1 MTIRAGQ
8 WFERRAIGLV
18 LGPLAFVTG
27 LVLPAHDLAWP
38 PRAVLATALLM
49 AIWWITEAIPIP
61 ATALLPIALFPLLG
75 VMRSAEVTLSYADHL
90 IFLYLGGF
98 LIAVTVQRWGLHRRI
113 ALVTIRLVGTSPNR
127 IVLGFMVATA
137 FLSMWISNTAAA
149 MMMMPI
155 GLAVIGQA
163 ADMLRAGSSTVD
175 VAPGRFRFG
184 VALMLG
190 IAYSASIG
198 GVATLIGTPP
208 NAILAGMIE
217 RNYGFSV
224 SFLSWSAVGF
234 PVAVIM
240 LFTAWVYLVY
250 VAVRGEVS
258 ELPGGK
264 RLIEEELRALGP
276 MSRQEKL
283 VSAVFAAVAAGWIA
297 RGLTPADWFPMVQ
310 DSTVAV
316 IGGIALFLIPSEF
329 RRREFLLD
337 WATAVKLPWDVILLF
352 GGGFALAN
360 GFADSG
366 LTSWFAG
373 RLSGLQG
380 TPMWL
385 LVALVVVTVL
395 LLTEVTSNTATAALT
410 LPVVAA
416 LAEGSGVHPFS
427 MMAAVAVSASLAFM
441 LPVSTPPNAIVFG
454 TRYVTI
460 PQMARIGLGLDL
472 VAAVWVLLAVLFL
485 LPAVWGIQLTAPP
498 AP

>member
-1 MTIRAGQ
+1 MTVRTSQ
-8 WFERRAIGLV
+8 WFERRAIGFL
-18 LGPLAFVTG
+18 LGPVALLAA
-27 LVLPAHDLAWP
+27 LVVPAHDLSWP
-38 PRAVLATALLM
+38 ARAVLATALLM

-61 ATALLPIALFPLLG
+61 ATALLPVALFPLLG

-127 IVLGFMVATA
+127 IVLGFMVATG

-163 ADMLRAGSSTVD
+163 ADMLRAGSPAVD
-175 VAPGRFRFG
+175 VSPGRFRFG

-217 RNYGFSV
+217 RNYGFPV
-224 SFLSWSAVGF
+224 GFLSWSAVGF
-234 PVAVIM
+234 PLAVIM

-250 VAVRGEVS
+250 IAVRGEVS
-258 ELPGGK
+258 ELPGGR
-264 RLIEEELRALGP
+264 RLIEEELRSLGP

-297 RGLTPADWFPMVQ
+297 RGLAPADWLPMVQ
-310 DSTVAV
+310 DSTVAM
-316 IGGIALFLIPSEF
+316 IGGVGLFLVPSDF

-366 LTSWFAG
+366 LTTWFAY

-380 TPMWL
+380 TQPWL
-385 LVALVVVTVL
+385 LVLLVVATVL
-395 LLTEVTSNTATAALT
+395 LLTEITSNTATAALT

-416 LAEGSGVHPFS
+416 LAEGSGLHPFS
-427 MMAAVAVSASLAFM
+427 LMTAVAISASLAFM

-472 VAAVWVLLAVLFL
+472 VAAVWVLLVVLFL
-485 LPAVWGIQLTAPP
+485 VPAVWGIELTVPP